1 MSKQKIIEDRRTRF
15 IAATK
20 RSAFESLAIDQNFLL
35 HLGWVLQRC
44 GLTDAFYENNGSELF
59 KFEGRRQ
66 IAVEVLSEMKEYVPD
81 IYERVLGAR
90 KNYEMDLNHITLTP
104 EEIARVAEDDDG

>member
-1 MSKQKIIEDRRTRF
+1 VSKQKIIDDRRTRF
-15 IAATK
+15 IVATK
-20 RSAFESLAIDQNFLL
+20 RSAFESLANEQNFLL

-66 IAVEVLSEMKEYVPD
+66 IAVEILSEMKEYVPD

-90 KNYEMDLNHITLTP
+90 KNYEVDLNHITLTP
-104 EEIARVAEDDDG
+104 EEMIRAEDDDG